1 MCATISK
8 MGTGITLTKA
18 SYAIFMDSSW
28 TAAVNHQAE
37 DRIYRIGS
45 KSPVFIYYLWTKD
58 TIDER
63 VREIVETKKDLSDY
77 MIDGVENELAV
88 SEQLSNEMRRI
99 IQDL

>member
-1 MCATISK
+1 MTIL
-8 MGTGITLTKA
+8 IC
-18 SYAIFMDSSW
+18 
-28 TAAVNHQAE
+28 
-37 DRIYRIGS
+37 
-45 KSPVFIYYLWTKD
+45 KD

-88 SEQLSNEMRRI
+88 SEQLSSEMRRI